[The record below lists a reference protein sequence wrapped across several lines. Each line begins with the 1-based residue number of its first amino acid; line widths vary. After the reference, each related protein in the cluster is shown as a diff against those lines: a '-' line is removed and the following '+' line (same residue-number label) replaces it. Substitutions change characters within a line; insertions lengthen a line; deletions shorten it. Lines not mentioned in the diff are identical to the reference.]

1 MQRLVDYLIERLA
14 RTDLDSC
21 FLVNGR
27 GVLHLTDALAKSSLK
42 AISCHHEQA
51 AGFAALAYAKYR
63 RSLGLCMVST
73 GCAAANALTPLLC
86 AWQDEVP
93 VIFISGQHSLKESN
107 TYRKLEIRTFG
118 QQETDLEEV
127 VSPWCK
133 YFAQIN
139 DPKKAGEII
148 EKALFLAQDGV
159 PGPVWL
165 DIPLDVQNMRVNEQ
179 NFENHQVL
187 TKELKLKFS
196 LDQAQDLLDELYKA
210 KRPILLVGT
219 EIYTKN
225 AQISVER
232 LIEALQI
239 PVVFENGSCDV
250 YGRAH
255 DLAIGA
261 VGSLGCSRAGNIA
274 VQNSDFI
281 LSLGSKLNSQLT
293 GDEGAKF
300 AREAK
305 IIALILNPHEFEKG
319 NIKVTQV
326 LEGEVGEFVEKLL
339 PLIKEPIN
347 TTYLDFCQKLKND
360 FPLAD
365 PYCTLEKEIDLYA
378 FADAL
383 SPNLTSEGDC
393 FITDAGLE
401 ELIMPATLE
410 FGKGVRCLQAF
421 SQGCMGFALPAV
433 IGAFN
438 AGAKRVCAVVGD
450 GSMMFNLQE
459 LQTISYFG
467 LNLKLFVMNN
477 NGYAIIKKRQKDLFR
492 RRTIGNDPSD
502 GLSLPNWQ
510 QVAQTFGLA
519 YCKIEEKQN
528 LSQQIKEVMSQDG
541 AVLCEVCCTSTQ
553 AFLHNSYTRDS
564 KGRFVRRSLEDQS
577 PFLEEQ
583 VLRDHMLIPV
593 IDR

>member
-118 QQETDLEEV
+118 QQETDLEKV

-219 EIYTKN
+219 EIYTKK

>member
-118 QQETDLEEV
+118 QQETDLEKV

-219 EIYTKN
+219 EIYSPQ
-225 AQISVER
+225 AQSAIVN

-250 YGRAH
+250 YGRTH

-274 VQNSDFI
+274 LQNSDFI

-293 GDEGAKF
+293 GDEGQKF

-305 IIALILNPHEFEKG
+305 IIALTSNLHEFEKG
-319 NIKVTQV
+319 NIKVT
-326 LEGEVGEFVEKLL
+326 LAIEGEVCEFVQKLL
-339 PLIKEPIN
+339 PFIKKPLN
-347 TTYLDFCQKLKND
+347 TSYLDFCQKLKAD

-365 PYCTLEKEIDLYA
+365 PYCMEDHKIDLYA
-378 FADAL
+378 FAAAL
-383 SPNLTSEGDC
+383 SPNLNHAGDC

-401 ELIMPATLE
+401 ELIMPATIE
-410 FGKGVRCLQAF
+410 FGQGVRCLQAF

-433 IGAFN
+433 IGAFK

-459 LQTISYFG
+459 LQTISYLG
-467 LNLKLFVMNN
+467 LKLKLFVMNN
-477 NGYAIIKKRQKDLFR
+477 NGYAIIKKRQTDLFR
-492 RRTIGNDPSD
+492 TRTIGNDPSD

-528 LSQQIKEVMSQDG
+528 LSQQIKEVMSQDE
-541 AVLCEVCCTSTQ
+541 AVLCEVCCTSKQ

-583 VLRDHMLIPV
+583 ILRDHMLIPV

>member
-118 QQETDLEEV
+118 QQETDLEKV

>member
-118 QQETDLEEV
+118 QQETDLEKV

-139 DPKKAGEII
+139 DPQKAGEII

-477 NGYAIIKKRQKDLFR
+477 NGYAIIKKRQK
-492 RRTIGNDPSD
+492 NKS
-502 GLSLPNWQ
+502 SSKS
-510 QVAQTFGLA
+510 
-519 YCKIEEKQN
+519 Y
-528 LSQQIKEVMSQDG
+528 QIYIIRVY
-541 AVLCEVCCTSTQ
+541 V
-553 AFLHNSYTRDS
+553 
-564 KGRFVRRSLEDQS
+564 
-577 PFLEEQ
+577 P
-583 VLRDHMLIPV
+583 
-593 IDR
+593 

>member
-107 TYRKLEIRTFG
+107 TYRKFKIRTFG
-118 QQETDLEEV
+118 QQETDLEKV

-133 YFAQIN
+133 YFAQIS
-139 DPKKAGEII
+139 DPNKVGEII
-148 EKALFLAQDGV
+148 EKALFLAQNGV

-179 NFENHQVL
+179 AVL
-187 TKELKLKFS
+187 SPNTLINSLKLNLSDEK
-196 LDQAQDLLDELYKA
+196 AIALLENLYKA

-219 EIYTKN
+219 EIYSKN
-225 AQISVER
+225 AQSAVES
-232 LIEALQI
+232 LIEALHI

-255 DLAIGA
+255 DLAIVA

-274 VQNSDFI
+274 LQNSDFI

-293 GDEGAKF
+293 GDEGHKF

-305 IIALILNPHEFEKG
+305 IIALTSNPHEFEKG
-319 NIKVTQV
+319 NIEVTQV
-326 LEGEVGEFVEKLL
+326 IEGEVCEFVQKLL
-339 PLIKEPIN
+339 SLIKEPLN
-347 TTYLDFCQKLKND
+347 TPYLDFCQRLKLD

-365 PYCTLEKEIDLYA
+365 PYCTLENEIDLYA
-378 FADAL
+378 FANAL
-383 SPNLTSEGDC
+383 SPNLNSAGDC

-410 FGKGVRCLQAF
+410 FGREVRCLQAF

-433 IGAFN
+433 IGAFE

-459 LQTISYFG
+459 LQTISYLG
-467 LNLKLFVMNN
+467 LRLKLFVVNN

-492 RRTIGNDPSD
+492 TRTIGNDPSD

-528 LSQQIKEVMSQDG
+528 LSQQIKEVMSQDE
-541 AVLCEVCCTSTQ
+541 AVLCEVCCTSKQ

-583 VLRDHMLIPV
+583 ILRDHMLIPV

>member
-339 PLIKEPIN
+339 PLIKEPVN

>member
-118 QQETDLEEV
+118 QQETDLEKV

-219 EIYTKN
+219 EIYTKK

-564 KGRFVRRSLEDQS
+564 KRRFVRRSLEDQS